1 MESEFTCMLQEARTG
16 NADAANRVFELVLDD
31 LLRVAR
37 RMMKSERPDHTL
49 QASALVN
56 EACLKLMD
64 QNVIAHTENRRYLFV
79 AANRAMQQILVDH
92 ARTRNAQKRGGD
104 RQRVPIDTLLDN
116 FQTQNGVAFEDLH
129 LALEELGKENA
140 RQRELVEHRY
150 FGGLSIEETA
160 VMMDISPATAKRDWT
175 LARAKLY
182 AAIRHDQEQP

>member
-1 MESEFTCMLQEARTG
+1 MESEFTCMLQAARAG
-16 NADAANRVFELVLDD
+16 NGDAANRVFELILDD

-64 QNVIAHTENRRYLFV
+64 QNVIAHSENRRYLFV

-92 ARTRNAQKRGGD
+92 ARTRSAQKRGGD

-116 FQTQNGVAFEDLH
+116 FETENGVAFEDLH

-160 VMMDISPATAKRDWT
+160 DMMDISPATAKRDWT

-182 AAIRHDQEQP
+182 AAIRQDQGQP

>member
-1 MESEFTCMLQEARTG
+1 MLQAARAG
-16 NADAANRVFELVLDD
+16 NGDAANRVFELILDD

-64 QNVIAHTENRRYLFV
+64 QNVIAHSENRRYLFV

-92 ARTRNAQKRGGD
+92 ARTRSAQKRGGD

-116 FQTQNGVAFEDLH
+116 FETENGVAFEDLH

-160 VMMDISPATAKRDWT
+160 DMMDISPATAKRDWT

-182 AAIRHDQEQP
+182 AAIRQDQGQP

>member
-1 MESEFTCMLQEARTG
+1 MDSEFTTMLQEARAG
-16 NADAANRVFELVLDD
+16 DDKAANRVLELILDD

-56 EACLKLMD
+56 EACLKLID
-64 QNVIAHTENRRYLFV
+64 QNVIALSENRRYLFV

-104 RQRVPIDTLLDN
+104 RRRVPIDTLLDN
-116 FQTQNGVAFEDLH
+116 FKSQNGVEFEDLH
-129 LALEELGKENA
+129 LALEELGKENP
-140 RQRELVEHRY
+140 RQRELVEHRF

-160 VMMDISPATAKRDWT
+160 DLMEISPATAKRDWT

-182 AAIRHDQEQP
+182 AAMKYNADPG

>member
-1 MESEFTCMLQEARTG
+1 MESEFTCMLQEARAG
-16 NADAANRVFELVLDD
+16 NGDAANRVFELILED
-31 LLRVAR
+31 LLQVAR
-37 RMMKSERPDHTL
+37 RMMKNERPDHTL

-56 EACLKLMD
+56 EACLKLID
-64 QNVIAHTENRRYLFV
+64 QNVIAVAESRRYLFM

-92 ARTRNAQKRGGD
+92 ARSRNAQKRGGD

-116 FQTQNGVAFEDLH
+116 FETENGVAFEELH

-182 AAIRHDQEQP
+182 AAIKHDSEQV

>member
-1 MESEFTCMLQEARTG
+1 MLQGARAG
-16 NADAANRVFELVLDD
+16 DGEAANRVFELILDD

-56 EACLKLMD
+56 EACLKLID
-64 QNVIAHTENRRYLFV
+64 QNVIAMAESRRYLFM

-129 LALEELGKENA
+129 LALEELGKENPRA
-140 RQRELVEHRY
+140 RELVEHRY

-160 VMMDISPATAKRDWT
+160 DMMDISPATAKRDWT

-182 AAIRHDQEQP
+182 AAMKRDTDPA

>member
-1 MESEFTCMLQEARTG
+1 MNSEFTCMLQEARAGDG
-16 NADAANRVFELVLDD
+16 NAANRVLELILDD

-37 RMMKSERPDHTL
+37 HMMKSERPDHTL

-56 EACLKLMD
+56 EACLKLID
-64 QNVIAHTENRRYLFV
+64 QNVIALSENRRYLYV

-104 RQRVPIDTLLDN
+104 RQRVPIDALLDN
-116 FQTQNGVAFEDLH
+116 FKSQNGVAFEDLH
-129 LALEELGKENA
+129 QALEELGKENP

-160 VMMDISPATAKRDWT
+160 DMMDISPATAKRDWT

-182 AAIRHDQEQP
+182 ASIRQDQEHL